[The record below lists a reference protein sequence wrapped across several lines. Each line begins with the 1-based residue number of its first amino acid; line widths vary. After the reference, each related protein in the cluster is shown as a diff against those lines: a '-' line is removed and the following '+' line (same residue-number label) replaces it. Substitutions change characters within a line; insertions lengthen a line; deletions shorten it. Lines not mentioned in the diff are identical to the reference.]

1 MTALELKRPLS
12 SALIGIAL
20 ILVLTTGASHM
31 VGAEPGGQISARTV
45 KAFPAKTFLESIV
58 TTPQGS
64 FLVSSYPDGKIY
76 SVDPRGKTKVFAQI
90 DGTIAGLAFQCPGGL
105 LVNGWAGGKE
115 PAVFHVSSDGK
126 AELLLKLEGAMF
138 PNGWSHL
145 KGTRFLLADSFKGVI
160 WEVDV
165 AKRTARVWLRHELL
179 ARVDEKSDIPGVNG
193 IKIYGRNLYASNG
206 QRKVLLRIPIGADT
220 TAGVPEVFVK
230 DLYVDDFAF
239 DTKGTLYGAT
249 HMNNTVV
256 KVSPDGRVTTIG
268 GLAEGLAG
276 ATAIAFGRG
285 TSARES
291 IFVTTNG
298 GMSMPPPG
306 GVQPGRVI
314 RLDVGERASPL
325 CF

>member
-1 MTALELKRPLS
+1 MTVLERKRQLS
-12 SALIGIAL
+12 RALIGIAL
-20 ILVLTTGASHM
+20 IAVLTTGASR
-31 VGAEPGGQISARTV
+31 VVAAEPGGQMPARIV
-45 KAFPAKTFLESIV
+45 KAFPPKTFLESIV
-58 TTPQGS
+58 ATPRAS

-76 SVDPRGKTKVFAQI
+76 AVDPRGKTKVFAQI
-90 DGTIAGLAFQCPGGL
+90 DGTIAGLAIQCPGDL

-126 AELLLKLEGAMF
+126 AELLLKF

-193 IKIYGRNLYASNG
+193 IKIFGRNLFASNG

-230 DLYVDDFAF
+230 NLFVDDFAF

-256 KVSPDGRVTTIG
+256 KVFPDGRVTTIG
-268 GLAEGLAG
+268 GLKEGLAG
-276 ATAIAFGRG
+276 ATAVAFGRG
-285 TSARES
+285 KSVRES

-306 GVQPGRVI
+306 GVQPGRII
-314 RLDVGERASPL
+314 RLDVGERAAPL